1 MTGAEQQNK
10 GWGAA
15 VLGLAACRGPVL
27 STAAHRSPLG
37 SPQSPPPACFPWGAG
52 PRVTSSRP
60 SLSIAHSGHRS
71 VTPPQ
76 PTAPL
81 PSCLPV
87 AARTAA
93 PGDVIEFTLSD
104 LTCYP
109 VKILAFRMIH
119 NCFDYKNWGVETIL
133 PVLPPTPSCVCS
145 RLTAVPCRAAH
156 SSQHNSAPQ
165 PWPSLAPHGQSAAEQ

>member
-1 MTGAEQQNK
+1 MGAGGLQCFGAGCLQGPGAVHCCSQGPLPQGPTGPPPSTSTCLPALGTGASWGQQP
-10 GWGAA
+10 AM
-15 VLGLAACRGPVL
+15 LLHSP
-27 STAAHRSPLG
+27 HRVQP
-37 SPQSPPPACFPWGAG
+37 CD
-52 PRVTSSRP
+52 
-60 SLSIAHSGHRS
+60 
-71 VTPPQ
+71 PPQ
-76 PTAPL
+76 PAAPL

-133 PVLPPTPSCVCS
+133 PVLPPTPPCVCS
-145 RLTAVPCRAAH
+145 RLTATPCGAAH
-156 SSQHNSAPQ
+156 SSQHSSAPR
-165 PWPSLAPHGQSAAEQ
+165 PWPSLAPRGHSAAEQ